1 MHAFDSCAQLFFQSY
16 ASQAAD
22 SSTAAVSSLP
32 LIHDA
37 ITELARLHW
46 PFFPGVSMLL
56 NAS

>member
-1 MHAFDSCAQLFFQSY
+1 MHAFDSFDQLFFQSH

-22 SSTAAVSSLP
+22 SSTAVVSSLP

-46 PFFPGVSMLL
+46 PFFPGGSMLM
-56 NAS
+56 NES